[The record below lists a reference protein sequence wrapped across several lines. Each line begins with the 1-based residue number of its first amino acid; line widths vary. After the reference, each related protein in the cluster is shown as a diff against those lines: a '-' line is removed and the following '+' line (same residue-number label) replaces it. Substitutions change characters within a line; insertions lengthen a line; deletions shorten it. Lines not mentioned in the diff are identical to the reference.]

1 MISKRQI
8 IALSLCVITA
18 LTIGN
23 AIMALLPVYAA
34 QLGMDSAST
43 GNYMALAFL
52 ALSSGSILA
61 GWLSRRFR
69 FHKAFLVSIGL
80 INIPVY
86 WLMQYITDFG
96 LLMFA
101 ISFVWFLG
109 GISFAMTNILA
120 GLSASDTER
129 GKVFGIV
136 ALAMGIGTLV
146 GGGIAGPIADRWNFS
161 ALLAVSA
168 VLQAIYVCVALL
180 LEDKKSDPVHGT
192 NKHEENHQA
201 PLGSTFYFLLA
212 ANVIASI
219 AMFVSNLGRPLGM
232 NTLQF
237 DATAI
242 SSVIAVG
249 SAITLPVPALIGWL
263 SDRIGRK
270 GLIAACYLVG
280 ALGMAML
287 MVSTSLWHF
296 WLSSVLISFISVS
309 NGLTSA
315 LVADVIPRRSLGL
328 GLSLLNTGGFLAGII
343 GFSGTGYVIQGLG
356 LPTTFMLGATLPL
369 IAIVLLLPIR
379 SVLKPA
385 PI

>member
-8 IALSLCVITA
+8 TALSLCIIVA

-23 AIMALLPVYAA
+23 AIMALLPVYATK
-34 QLGMDSAST
+34 LGMDSAST
-43 GNYMALAFL
+43 GNYMALAFF

-69 FHKAFLVSIGL
+69 FHKPFLVAIGF

-86 WLMQYITDFG
+86 WLMQYITYFG
-96 LLMFA
+96 LLMLA
-101 ISFVWFLG
+101 VSFVWFLG

-120 GLSASDTER
+120 GLSSSELER

-136 ALAMGIGTLV
+136 ALAMGIGTLI

-168 VLQAIYVCVALL
+168 VFQSIYAGVALL
-180 LEDKKSDPVHGT
+180 LEDKKSDPIHT
-192 NKHEENHQA
+192 NSHTESSTS
-201 PLGSTFYFLLA
+201 LGSPFYFLLA
-212 ANVIASI
+212 ANVIASV

-232 NTLQF
+232 NALQF

-242 SSVIAVG
+242 SSVVAVG
-249 SAITLPVPALIGWL
+249 SAITLPVPALVGWL

-287 MVSTSLWHF
+287 IVSTSLWHF

-309 NGLTSA
+309 NGLTAA
-315 LVADVIPRRSLGL
+315 LVSDVIPRRSLGL

-343 GFSGTGYVIQGLG
+343 GFSGTGYVIQSMG

-369 IAIVLLLPIR
+369 IAIILLLPMR
-379 SVLKPA
+379 RVLKPA